1 MEKNASIDN
10 RNKDSIKDSLN
21 SKLLESN
28 KYDENTVRHNKSS
41 LILSRQF
48 YGIIGGITA
57 GILGLQGIN
66 GFLFFSAFTLIG
78 TLMTFFH
85 IKNNYKSFFASKSC
99 IFLSDFFSGLIK
111 YFLKSIKEKL
121 VSKSKRDYESDKYES
136 ILINGVFW
144 VLSGILIM
152 NKGKNNLGDILEKN
166 VIDMLYLLVMQS
178 LQKKKIKENVIY
190 NYKKE
195 NSILSHKDI
204 NEVMKIV
211 KQKSCDGV
219 INIKIGNEGTNIS
232 MDNISY
238 HNDKTN
244 ENISRIEFHKNKGHQ
259 INIAFN
265 TNGNTTNDLLINN
278 MKEIDKAE
286 KRDLNLYSDGTHLR
300 RLKKRKKKFIVCG
313 FSPCNKKWLY
323 EPNVITT
330 LSAIQILFLINRTS
344 ENDISTKTLL
354 EIYNFINL
362 LFDEDKGFY
371 HFSLKSFLLHF
382 DGDMRFVF
390 CSLSTI
396 YFINLL
402 LSKRNIY
409 IYNSNNK
416 KCINWILNCLN
427 ADGGFSKF
435 PGSESHAGTT
445 FCAINSLNL
454 LKDNNN
460 RSFLFTNKW
469 IRSKLIRWLC
479 DRYENQGINGRVSKS
494 HDVCYSWW
502 VLSSLVS
509 LKCNLSKLLNVNIL
523 INYILKCQDKDNGG
537 FSRVQQNDNYIK
549 KSENFN
555 YYDKENIS
563 HKKPDL
569 FHSFFAI
576 SALSIIYNNIQ
587 YYKNKKSDKYDIFG
601 DTKIPKHLEDQL
613 IQLNDVHSSFAM
625 PVYMTI

>member
-1 MEKNASIDN
+1 MELN
-10 RNKDSIKDSLN
+10 IKLH
-21 SKLLESN
+21 E
-28 KYDENTVRHNKSS
+28 E
-41 LILSRQF
+41 
-48 YGIIGGITA
+48 
-57 GILGLQGIN
+57 
-66 GFLFFSAFTLIG
+66 
-78 TLMTFFH
+78 
-85 IKNNYKSFFASKSC
+85 
-99 IFLSDFFSGLIK
+99 

-121 VSKSKRDYESDKYES
+121 ESKSKRDHVSDKYES

-152 NKGKNNLGDILEKN
+152 NKGKNSLSDILEKN
-166 VIDMLYLLVMQS
+166 IIDMLYLLVMQS
-178 LQKKKIKENVIY
+178 LQKKKIKEDIIY
-190 NYKKE
+190 NYKKK
-195 NSILSHKDI
+195 NKILSDKDI

-211 KQKSCDGV
+211 KQKYYDDV
-219 INIKIGNEGTNIS
+219 INIKIDNEGTSISVENIS
-232 MDNISY
+232 HY
-238 HNDKTN
+238 NDKTYENINRIEFPKNEGQKINITFNTN
-244 ENISRIEFHKNKGHQ
+244 ENI
-259 INIAFN
+259 
-265 TNGNTTNDLLINN
+265 TNDLLINN
-278 MKEIDKAE
+278 MREIDKVE
-286 KRDLNLYSDGTHLR
+286 KKDLNLSQNSTHLCG
-300 RLKKRKKKFIVCG
+300 LKSNKKMKKKFIVCG
-313 FSPCNKKWLY
+313 FSPCNKKLLY
-323 EPNVITT
+323 ESNVIST

-362 LFDEDKGFY
+362 MFDEDKGFY

-390 CSLSTI
+390 CSLSSL

-409 IYNSNNK
+409 IYINNNTQ
-416 KCINWILNCLN
+416 KCINWILNCFN
-427 ADGGFSKF
+427 VDGGFSKF

-445 FCAINSLNL
+445 FCAVNSLNL

-460 RSFLFTNKW
+460 RSCLFTNKW

-479 DRYENQGINGRVSKS
+479 DRYENQGINGRVSKN

-523 INYILKCQDKDNGG
+523 INFILKCQDKDNGG
-537 FSRVQQNDNYIK
+537 FSRVQQNNNYIK

-555 YYDKENIS
+555 YYDKEDIS
-563 HKKPDL
+563 YKQSDL

-576 SALSIIYNNIQ
+576 SALSIIYYNIQ

-601 DTKIPKHLEDQL
+601 DIKIPKHLEDQL